1 MRIPSLLPTLAL
13 ALIVSSGPAL
23 RAQDVELQR
32 VWPSYRDAASFT
44 RLSEYF
50 GGSPDAAN
58 RDALRTHPEARAGYY
73 WLIRTVS
80 ATDLAGCS
88 FQLRLQRDG
97 QPDSTVHTFPYN
109 LTAGSHAVNL
119 GLTGADWPDSAERP
133 LAWQLSLI
141 APNGTPL
148 VSEQSFLWQ
157 QPTD

>member
-1 MRIPSLLPTLAL
+1 MRIPSLFPTLAF
-13 ALIVSSGPAL
+13 ALIAALGPAV
-23 RAQDVELQR
+23 RAQDVKLQR

-50 GGSPDAAN
+50 GGSPDTIN
-58 RDALRTHPEARAGYY
+58 RDALRTDPSARAGYY

-88 FQLRLQRDG
+88 FKLELQRDG
-97 QPDSTVHTFPYN
+97 QTDPTVHSFPYA
-109 LTAGSHAVNL
+109 LAAGSHAVNI

-133 LAWQLSLI
+133 LAWQLTLLAS
-141 APNGTPL
+141 NGTPL